1 MPKTIAI
8 NNSIACAITRLI
20 FLAIAYFLQDLG
32 FFLGPGELPSLGP
45 CLLPVFLF
53 LVAIMLSFLLSRC

>member
-1 MPKTIAI
+1 MPKVIAI
-8 NNSIACAITRLI
+8 NNSIASAIIRLSI
-20 FLAIAYFLQDLG
+20 IYFLQDLG

-53 LVAIMLSFLLSRC
+53 LVAIMLSFLLPFHM